1 MSITMQSGKTIE
13 INESHAID
21 IRKTSN
27 GKWMIYE
34 VEKNWGIGVLD
45 NLGEAAA
52 ALESIKL
59 FIGRGQDWDFNQY
72 IKGELDKS
80 EFDLSI

>member
-13 INESHAID
+13 INGSDAVD

-27 GKWMIYE
+27 GKWMVYT
-34 VEKNWGIGVLD
+34 VEKNWSIGVLN
-45 NLGEAAA
+45 NLEEAID

-59 FIGRGQDWDFNQY
+59 FIGRGRDWDFNQY

-80 EFDLSI
+80 EFDLWI